1 MNRRKFIHSLSLLP
15 LSGLAF
21 AAPQAAK
28 KKSAALKVSLN
39 AYSFNKLL
47 NDAIRGRGEGV
58 TLMQLLD
65 FCAKNKFDGF
75 DATGYFMPG
84 YPAVPP
90 DSYIDGLKKKAA
102 DLGIG
107 ISGTGVRNNF
117 TTADAAVRQEGVNHI
132 KQFVE
137 VAARLG
143 APVIRVFADTQMR
156 AETWES
162 VSKSA
167 TRAQVQDWI
176 AANLRECADH
186 AAKFKVKIG
195 VQNHGDFLKTG
206 QELLTLI
213 KAVGSPWCGPIV
225 DTATTRLPDRTRF
238 RSSPHGRPAG
248 RSSRAR
254 SVRKAKSPPTSLSS
268 LKSSAP
274 PATGYLPSKPSHRAA
289 RRERNGSRISRAASR
304 RHREDRMGRHHE
316 IRYVHPRTLLHGRH
330 RLCAPKAHQ
339 KARAA
344 PRESKSPT
352 LLLGPADLLRGD
364 WQGEGY
370 VAQII
375 RADDHLLG
383 PGSAPRRG
391 RE

>member
-1 MNRRKFIHSLSLLP
+1 MNRRNFIQGLSLLP
-15 LSGLAF
+15 LSGLAV

-28 KKSAALKVSLN
+28 KKSATLKVSLN

-132 KQFVE
+132 KQYVE

-156 AETWES
+156 AENWES
-162 VSKSA
+162 VSKGA
-167 TRAQVQDWI
+167 TRAQVQEWI

-225 DTATTRLPDRTRF
+225 DTGYFKTPD
-238 RSSPHGRPAG
+238 PYVDIALV
-248 RSSRAR
+248 A
-254 SVRKAKSPPTSLSS
+254 PTSVNWQVKQSPLGEESEVPTDLSKLLRIVRRS
-268 LKSSAP
+268 GY
-274 PATGYLPSKPSHRAA
+274 TGYLPIETLS
-289 RRERNGSRISRAASR
+289 
-304 RHREDRMGRHHE
+304 
-316 IRYVHPRTLLHGRH
+316 PRGQPYDPY
-330 RLCAPKAHQ
+330 AVV
-339 KARAA
+339 
-344 PRESKSPT
+344 
-352 LLLGPADLLRGD
+352 PAFLKQLRD
-364 WQGEGY
+364 AI
-370 VAQII
+370 AQT
-375 RADDHLLG
+375 A
-383 PGSAPRRG
+383 
-391 RE
+391 